1 MQEEITGKSRKV
13 KEIALS
19 NRSIF
24 YELIRSKRKTVRLR
38 LINQDLL
45 EVNAPAKISLDS
57 LEVIIRQ
64 KENWINRRIESLRE
78 LPNGTSRRCYVQGEA
93 FLYQGE
99 RFELRIHL
107 QSQWKKHQVFKEE
120 GILSVW
126 GPNFEPIEIQSAL
139 TYWFKKS
146 AHETISSSL
155 IEWSRRLEI
164 PYQKID
170 LGNGRTLWGTCH
182 RNGTIRVN
190 WRAIFIAPGIL
201 DYLLVHELCHL
212 REMNHSSRFWAE
224 VEKILPDYKIRRRKL
239 KELGFL
245 LNEMREK

>member
-1 MQEEITGKSRKV
+1 MKVQEEEVNQKSRKL

-57 LEVIIRQ
+57 LEAIIRQ

-78 LPNGTSRRCYVQGEA
+78 LPNGTTRLCYVQGEA

-99 RFELRIHL
+99 RFELRIHR
-107 QSQWKKHQVFKEE
+107 QPQWKKHQVFKEE

-139 TYWFKKS
+139 TDWFKKS
-146 AHETISSSL
+146 AHEAIGNSL
-155 IEWSRRLEI
+155 AEWSLRLET
-164 PYQKID
+164 PYQKFD
-170 LGNGRTLWGTCH
+170 LQ
-182 RNGTIRVN
+182 
-190 WRAIFIAPGIL
+190 
-201 DYLLVHELCHL
+201 
-212 REMNHSSRFWAE
+212 
-224 VEKILPDYKIRRRKL
+224 
-239 KELGFL
+239 
-245 LNEMREK
+245 